1 MKSLLALVATGALLA
16 SGVCQAQSA
25 KHTVRLSELVLM
37 PTVSTLTTNQTASGE
52 WKDLLHTTLTTPQRK
67 NLVMVVALEA
77 GLHTTAPAPA
87 RPRGTTGEGS
97 PARGTLELRL
107 LVDGNA
113 VAPGP
118 LVLTESAQD
127 AMTRYG
133 DMLSTSCSDNDG
145 DGTVVADECI
155 FTGEEQRRLLRALA
169 LHAVSFA
176 LDDIDTGTHD
186 LRVQARITVTSQGAS
201 GSATA
206 GAWVG
211 RGSITV
217 EEVRLVKSF
226 DISG

>member
-77 GLHTTAPAPA
+77 GLHTAAPVPA
-87 RPRGTTGEGS
+87 RTRSPTGEGS
-97 PARGTLELRL
+97 QARGTLELRL
-107 LVDGNA
+107 LVDGQA

-118 LVLTESAQD
+118 LVLTENSQD
-127 AMTRYG
+127 TMTRYG
-133 DMLSTSCSDNDG
+133 DMLSTSCADNDG
-145 DGTVVADECI
+145 DGSVVADECI
-155 FTGEEQRRLLRALA
+155 FTGEEQRRLTRALN
-169 LHAVSFA
+169 LHALSFA
-176 LDDIDTGTHD
+176 LDDIDIGTHD
-186 LRVQARITVTSQGAS
+186 LRIQARITVTSQGAS